1 MSIVGII
8 AVSILILIGIGGIAL
23 GIYMF
28 DDGGAPAIVL
38 GIILLLISSLTIVYI
53 VNNNTETTEKV
64 IGKGTIVTKV
74 DFDYFNGGKDNSN
87 EIKYFI
93 EVESG
98 DKIIIDKSE
107 WDKIKDEYTYIPS
120 KVDIIKEDSYENRY
134 FRLQKFNS

>member
-8 AVSILILIGIGGIAL
+8 AVSILILIGISGIIL
-23 GIYMF
+23 GIYLIIEFQDGEGAFAITFSVAILFLSAMF
-28 DDGGAPAIVL
+28 IVC
-38 GIILLLISSLTIVYI
+38 IR
-53 VNNNTETTEKV
+53 NDNTETTEKV
-64 IGKGTIVTKV
+64 IGKGTITTEI

-107 WDKIKDEYTYIPS
+107 WNKIKDEYTYIPS
-120 KVDIIKEDSYENRY
+120 KVNIIKED
-134 FRLQKFNS
+134 

>member
-8 AVSILILIGIGGIAL
+8 ALIILILIGIGGIVL

-53 VNNNTETTEKV
+53 INNNIETTEKV

-74 DFDYFNGGKDNSN
+74 DFDYFNGGKNNSN

-98 DKIIIDKSE
+98 DKIILDKSE
-107 WDKIKDEYTYIPS
+107 WDNIKDEYTYVP
-120 KVDIIKEDSYENRY
+120 VEAECIKED
-134 FRLQKFNS
+134 

>member
-8 AVSILILIGIGGIAL
+8 ALIILILIGIGGIAL

-53 VNNNTETTEKV
+53 INNNTETTEKV

-74 DFDYFNGGKDNSN
+74 DFDYFNSGKDNSN

-98 DKIIIDKSE
+98 DKIIVDKSE

-120 KVDIIKEDSYENRY
+120 KVNVIRGDDD
-134 FRLQKFNS
+134 

>member
-8 AVSILILIGIGGIAL
+8 ALIILILIGIGGIAL

-53 VNNNTETTEKV
+53 INNNTETTEKV

-120 KVDIIKEDSYENRY
+120 KVNIIKED
-134 FRLQKFNS
+134 

>member
-8 AVSILILIGIGGIAL
+8 ALIILILIGIGGIAL
-23 GIYMF
+23 GIYLIIEF
-28 DDGGAPAIVL
+28 QDGEGVFAITFSVA
-38 GIILLLISSLTIVYI
+38 ILFLSAMLIVCIR
-53 VNNNTETTEKV
+53 NDNTETTEKV
-64 IGKGTIVTKV
+64 IGKGTIVTEI

-107 WDKIKDEYTYIPS
+107 WNKIKDEYTYIPS
-120 KVDIIKEDSYENRY
+120 KVNVIRGDDE
-134 FRLQKFNS
+134 

>member
-1 MSIVGII
+1 MTIFGII
-8 AVSILILIGIGGIAL
+8 AISILILIGISGIAL

-28 DDGGAPAIVL
+28 DEGGVFAIIL
-38 GIILLLISSLTIVYI
+38 GVILLLISLFLIVCI
-53 VNNNTETTEKV
+53 INDNTEITEKV
-64 IGKGTIVTKV
+64 LGKGTVVTKV

-120 KVDIIKEDSYENRY
+120 KVNVIRGDDD
-134 FRLQKFNS
+134 

>member
-1 MSIVGII
+1 MTIFGII
-8 AVSILILIGIGGIAL
+8 ALSILILIGISGIIL
-23 GIYMF
+23 GIYLIIEF
-28 DDGGAPAIVL
+28 QDGEGAFAITFGIVL
-38 GIILLLISSLTIVYI
+38 LIISSVLIVCTI
-53 VNNNTETTEKV
+53 NDNTETTEKV

-120 KVDIIKEDSYENRY
+120 KVNVIRGDDD
-134 FRLQKFNS
+134 

>member
-8 AVSILILIGIGGIAL
+8 ALIILMLIGIGGIAL

-53 VNNNTETTEKV
+53 INNNTETTEKV

-74 DFDYFNGGKDNSN
+74 DFDYFNGGKDSSN

-93 EVESG
+93 EVKSG

-107 WDKIKDEYTYIPS
+107 WDNIKDEYTYIPS
-120 KVDIIKEDSYENRY
+120 KVDIIRGDDD
-134 FRLQKFNS
+134 

>member
-8 AVSILILIGIGGIAL
+8 AVSILILIGISGIIL
-23 GIYMF
+23 GIYLIIEF
-28 DDGGAPAIVL
+28 QDGDGVFAITFSVV
-38 GIILLLISSLTIVYI
+38 ILFLSAMLIVCIR
-53 VNNNTETTEKV
+53 NNNAETTEKV
-64 IGKGTIVTKV
+64 IGKGTIVTEI
-74 DFDYFNGGKDNSN
+74 DFNYSNGGKDSSN

-120 KVDIIKEDSYENRY
+120 KVDIIKED
-134 FRLQKFNS
+134 

>member
-8 AVSILILIGIGGIAL
+8 ALIILILIGIGGIVL

-53 VNNNTETTEKV
+53 INNNTETTEKV
-64 IGKGTIVTKV
+64 IGKGIIVTKV
-74 DFDYFNGGKDNSN
+74 DFDYFNGGKNNSN

-98 DKIIIDKSE
+98 DKIILDKSE
-107 WDKIKDEYTYIPS
+107 WDNIKDEYTYVP
-120 KVDIIKEDSYENRY
+120 VEAECIKED
-134 FRLQKFNS
+134 

>member
-1 MSIVGII
+1 MTIVGII
-8 AVSILILIGIGGIAL
+8 ALIILILIGIGGIAL

-53 VNNNTETTEKV
+53 INNNTETTEKV

-74 DFDYFNGGKDNSN
+74 DFDYFNGGKNNSN

-98 DKIIIDKSE
+98 DKIILDKSE
-107 WDKIKDEYTYIPS
+107 WDNIKDEYTYIPS
-120 KVDIIKEDSYENRY
+120 KVNVIRGDDD
-134 FRLQKFNS
+134 

>member
-8 AVSILILIGIGGIAL
+8 ALIILILIGIGGIAL

-53 VNNNTETTEKV
+53 INNNTETTEKV

-98 DKIIIDKSE
+98 DKIILDKSE
-107 WDKIKDEYTYIPS
+107 WDNIKDEYTYVPS
-120 KVDIIKEDSYENRY
+120 KVNVIRGDDD
-134 FRLQKFNS
+134 